1 MKTRTIAVLP
11 GDGIGPEV
19 VAQAVRVVETV
30 AAALDLPWQIR
41 TLPIGADA
49 VETHGTSLP
58 DATRTAAA
66 ESDAILL
73 GAVGRPDL
81 DDDPVPD
88 RRPGQALLTLRR
100 ELDLFAN
107 LRPVRVLPPLVEA
120 STLKPEVVE
129 DCDLMIV
136 RELVGGLYFGQPRG
150 IQDLGNGVRRGF
162 NTLSYDSREIRR
174 VARVAFDLARSRCGR
189 VCSVD
194 KANVLES
201 MALWR
206 QEVVALHAAE
216 YADVALSHQYV
227 DNCAMQLVRAP
238 RQFDVI
244 VTENTFG
251 DVLSDCAAMVT
262 GSLGTLPSASLG
274 ALRADGTRPALYEP
288 VHGSAPDI
296 AGRDIANPVG
306 AMLSVEMLLRHSF
319 DLDAAAD
326 AVRAAVVDSLR
337 EGLLT
342 ADLCPTGRQPVGTRA
357 FGDHVLHAL
366 RDRLVD
372 ARRRACT
379 TT

>member
-1 MKTRTIAVLP
+1 VLA

-19 VAQAVRVVETV
+19 TAQAVRALEAV
-30 AAALDLPWQIR
+30 ASALDLPWR
-41 TLPIGADA
+41 LRPMPIGAGPA
-49 VETHGTSLP
+49 LEYGTSLP
-58 DATRTAAA
+58 DATREAAA
-66 ESDAILL
+66 EADAILL

-81 DDDPVPD
+81 DDALQPR

-107 LRPVRVLPPLVEA
+107 LRPVRPLPPLLHA

-129 DCDLMIV
+129 GCDLVIV

-150 IQDLGNGVRRGF
+150 IEDLGGGIRRGF
-162 NTLSYDSREIRR
+162 NTLAYDTREIRR
-174 VARVAFDLARSRCGR
+174 VARVAFELARTRSGR

-206 QEVVALHAAE
+206 QEVQALHD
-216 YADVALSHQYV
+216 ADYPDLALSHQYV

-244 VTENTFG
+244 LTENTFG
-251 DVLSDCAAMVT
+251 DILSDCAAMVT

-274 ALRADGTRPALYEP
+274 APRPDGTRPALYEP

-296 AGRDIANPVG
+296 AGRDVANPVG
-306 AMLSVEMLLRHSF
+306 ALLSVELLLRLSF
-319 DLDAAAD
+319 GLDAAAD
-326 AVRAAVVDSLR
+326 ALRAAVIDTLQAGR
-337 EGLLT
+337 FT
-342 ADLCPTGRQPVGTRA
+342 ADLCPAGAQPVGTRA
-357 FGDHVLHAL
+357 FGDHVLLAL
-366 RDRLVD
+366 RDRLAD
-372 ARRRACT
+372 ARRTLRRT
-379 TT
+379 TP